1 MNTSPG
7 YEVREMSE
15 SAIERTSR
23 ALDLIPFVHQNP
35 GFSIVELA
43 EKFSTTPTQM
53 FKDLEMLF
61 MCGLPGYSHLELID
75 LEIDEDYVAV
85 KNPQNLNKPR
95 KLSLPEV
102 TALILGLA
110 AIQPLISDAALKEK
124 SLSLQER
131 LSKLISTQHRDQ
143 LASFSV
149 KADLVESPFDS
160 LMAQAVAEQ
169 KALLISYR
177 SAREEKL
184 TNRTIYPTQSYA
196 AHGYLYSIAFCL
208 LTNEIR
214 HFRHD
219 RIEWAEFSHEDGS
232 NTRRSTQRSSE
243 LLQVRVLLSKRNR
256 FFLEEHREIV
266 VEQKVNGENIEAVF
280 ELGDADWLLRG
291 LISLPGAL
299 EILEPRE
306 FTASYYER
314 LDAILALYR

>member
-1 MNTSPG
+1 
-7 YEVREMSE
+7 MSE

-35 GFSIVELA
+35 GYSIVELA
-43 EKFSTTPTQM
+43 EKFSTTPSQM

-75 LEIDEDYVAV
+75 LEMDEDYVAV
-85 KNPQNLNKPR
+85 NNPQNLDKPR

-124 SLSLQER
+124 SFSLQER

-149 KADLVESPFDS
+149 KAEIVESPFDA
-160 LMAQAVAEQ
+160 LIARAVAEH
-169 KALLISYR
+169 KGLIISYR

-184 TNRTIYPTQSYA
+184 TERTIYPTQSYA
-196 AHGYLYSIAFCL
+196 AHGYLYSIAFCS

-219 RIEWAEFSHEDGS
+219 RIERAELSHEDAP
-232 NTRRSTQRSSE
+232 NTRRSTQRSSA

-266 VEQKVNGENIEAVF
+266 VEQKVNGENIDAVF

-291 LISLPGAL
+291 LISLPGDL
-299 EILEPRE
+299 EVLGPPE
-306 FTASYYER
+306 FSASYYER

>member
-1 MNTSPG
+1 
-7 YEVREMSE
+7 MSE

-43 EKFSTTPTQM
+43 EKFSTTPAQM

-75 LEIDEDYVAV
+75 LEMDEDYVAV
-85 KNPQNLNKPR
+85 NNPQNLDRPR

-110 AIQPLISDAALKEK
+110 AIQPLISAAALKEK
-124 SLSLQER
+124 SLTLQER
-131 LSKLISTQHRDQ
+131 LSKLISIQHRDQ

-149 KADLVESPFDS
+149 KAGIVESPFDA
-160 LMAQAVAEQ
+160 LIAQAVTEH
-169 KALLISYR
+169 KGLIIAYR

-184 TNRTIYPTQSYA
+184 TERTIYPTQSYA
-196 AHGYLYSIAFCL
+196 AHDYLYSIAFCS

-219 RIEWAEFSHEDGS
+219 RIERAELSHEDAP
-232 NTRRSTQRSSE
+232 NTRRSTQRSSA

-291 LISLPGAL
+291 LISLPGDL
-299 EILEPRE
+299 EVLGPPE
-306 FTASYYER
+306 FSASYYER

>member
-1 MNTSPG
+1 
-7 YEVREMSE
+7 MSE

-23 ALDLIPFVHQNP
+23 ALDLIPFVHRNP
-35 GFSIVELA
+35 GYSIVELA
-43 EKFSTTPTQM
+43 EKFSTTPSQM

-75 LEIDEDYVAV
+75 LEMDEDYVAV
-85 KNPQNLNKPR
+85 NNPQNLDRPR

-124 SLSLQER
+124 SFSLQER

-149 KADLVESPFDS
+149 KAEIVESPFDA
-160 LMAQAVAEQ
+160 LIAQAVAEH
-169 KALLISYR
+169 KGLIIAYR

-184 TNRTIYPTQSYA
+184 TERTIYPTQSYA
-196 AHGYLYSIAFCL
+196 AHGYLYSIAFCS

-219 RIEWAEFSHEDGS
+219 RIERAELSHEGAP
-232 NTRRSTQRSSE
+232 NTRRSTQRSSA

-291 LISLPGAL
+291 LISLPGDL
-299 EILEPRE
+299 EVLGPPE
-306 FTASYYER
+306 FSASYYER